1 MYQDVQGTVI
11 ANQCSG
17 NNMAVHP
24 TSSYDISQNNT
35 GKYNYYYIMLLIS
48 WLPQLIVTKSMNEIT
63 TAVLVSSIMSTAL
76 FTFIIT
82 FIIGCT
88 CGVCFV
94 KRCQTPR
101 DDGSHSHDMYEVVMH
116 HSERTDNE
124 LELQQNVAYAPIGAN
139 Q

>member
-1 MYQDVQGTVI
+1 M
-11 ANQCSG
+11 
-17 NNMAVHP
+17 
-24 TSSYDISQNNT
+24 
-35 GKYNYYYIMLLIS
+35 
-48 WLPQLIVTKSMNEIT
+48 
-63 TAVLVSSIMSTAL
+63 AVLVSSTMSTAL

-82 FIIGCT
+82 FVIGCT

-94 KRCQTPR
+94 KMCRTPR

-124 LELQQNVAYAPIGAN
+124 LKQDVELQQNVAYAPIGAN

>member
-1 MYQDVQGTVI
+1 M
-11 ANQCSG
+11 S
-17 NNMAVHP
+17 
-24 TSSYDISQNNT
+24 
-35 GKYNYYYIMLLIS
+35 
-48 WLPQLIVTKSMNEIT
+48 EIT

-76 FTFIIT
+76 FTFIIA

-116 HSERTDNE
+116 HHGEHTEPQQDV
-124 LELQQNVAYAPIGAN
+124 ELQQNVAYAPIGAN
-139 Q
+139 

>member
-1 MYQDVQGTVI
+1 M
-11 ANQCSG
+11 S
-17 NNMAVHP
+17 
-24 TSSYDISQNNT
+24 
-35 GKYNYYYIMLLIS
+35 
-48 WLPQLIVTKSMNEIT
+48 EIT

-116 HSERTDNE
+116 HHSERTDNE
-124 LELQQNVAYAPIGAN
+124 PQQDVELQQNVAYAPIGAN

>member
-1 MYQDVQGTVI
+1 
-11 ANQCSG
+11 
-17 NNMAVHP
+17 
-24 TSSYDISQNNT
+24 
-35 GKYNYYYIMLLIS
+35 
-48 WLPQLIVTKSMNEIT
+48 MNEIT

-101 DDGSHSHDMYEVVMH
+101 DDESHSHDMYEVVMH
-116 HSERTDNE
+116 HHSERTDNE
-124 LELQQNVAYAPIGAN
+124 LQQDVELQQNVAYAPIGAN